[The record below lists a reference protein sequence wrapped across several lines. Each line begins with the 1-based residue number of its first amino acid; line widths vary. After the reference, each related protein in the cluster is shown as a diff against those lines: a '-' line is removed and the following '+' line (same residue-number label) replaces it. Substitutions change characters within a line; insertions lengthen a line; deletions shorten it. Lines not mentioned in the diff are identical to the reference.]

1 MKAYD
6 MREELREIVMGSI
19 RTSRAKNADPIS
31 DKSLVTLEYTF
42 VCADKSVFV
51 RSTLASQFGN
61 VPMKGDL
68 IELSNKD
75 QDPLTAR
82 PRLFKI
88 VKRIIPIT
96 YSERDAVVRNNVIC
110 LVCKEIVERK
120 KNERNNTQTLVNKIV
135 SNFINKRRNERNKNK

>member
-1 MKAYD
+1 MKAY
-6 MREELREIVMGSI
+6 REELMEIVRDSI
-19 RTSRAKNADPIS
+19 RTSKVKNADPIS
-31 DKSLVTLEYTF
+31 DKSPVTLEYTF

-68 IELSNKD
+68 VELSNKD
-75 QDPLTAR
+75 QDPLTAQ

-88 VKRIIPIT
+88 VKRIIPIS

-120 KNERNNTQTLVNKIV
+120 KNERNVTQTLVNKILT
-135 SNFINKRRNERNKNK
+135 NFINKRRNERNKNK

>member
-6 MREELREIVMGSI
+6 TREELMEIIRDSI
-19 RTSRAKNADPIS
+19 RTSKVKNADQIS
-31 DKSLVTLEYTF
+31 DKSPVTLEYTF

-75 QDPLTAR
+75 SDPLTAQT
-82 PRLFKI
+82 RLFKI
-88 VKRIIPIT
+88 VKRYHILNGMQS
-96 YSERDAVVRNNVIC
+96 SEIMSSVWYVRKS
-110 LVCKEIVERK
+110 L
-120 KNERNNTQTLVNKIV
+120 NER
-135 SNFINKRRNERNKNK
+135 RMNEMSRKH